1 MMCIKL
7 FLCILVC
14 ALITDAAAAQDISAP
29 EPQTGTIIGTVTDVQ
44 DDIVPGATVVLE
56 GPASRDQRTVTA
68 NGNGFFQLT
77 NVKPGVPYHVTI
89 SNTGF
94 ANWISPEVTLTPG
107 QYLELTGVKLK
118 IAVAVTTVAVVPNSE
133 ELATQQLEVEE
144 KQRVFGIIPNF
155 YVVYDKNAVPLTPK
169 LKFHLAL
176 RVLTDPI
183 TFAGT
188 AFISVA
194 DQAADTPRYGQGWG
208 AFGQRFGT
216 NYTNDLTDVMIG
228 GAVLPSILH
237 QDPRYFYQG
246 TGTHKSRTL
255 HALSNPFICRGDN
268 GRRQPNFSSL
278 GGYLASGAI
287 AETYYP
293 EQDRG
298 PGLVFRTA
306 GINIAAN
313 MANSLIQ
320 EFVLRKFTPTAK
332 NGN

>member
-1 MMCIKL
+1 MCIKL
-7 FLCILVC
+7 FLCTLVC

-44 DDIVPGATVVLE
+44 DDLVPGATVVLE

-68 NGNGFFQLT
+68 NGNGFFQLA
-77 NVKPGVPYHVTI
+77 NVKPGVPYHVTV

-107 QYLELTGVKLK
+107 QYLELTGIKLK
-118 IAVAVTTVAVVPNSE
+118 IAVTITTVAVVPNSE
-133 ELATQQLEVEE
+133 ELATQQVQVEE

-155 YVVYDKNAVPLTPK
+155 YVVYDKNAVPLTSK
-169 LKFHLAL
+169 LKFQLAF
-176 RVLTDPI
+176 RVMTDPV
-183 TFAGT
+183 TFAAT
-188 AFISVA
+188 AFISVV
-194 DQAADTPRYGQGWG
+194 DQAADTPHYGQGWG

-216 NYTNDLTDVMIG
+216 NYANDLTDIMIG

-246 TGTHKSRTL
+246 TGTHKSRML

-298 PGLVFRTA
+298 PGLIFGTT

-320 EFVLRKFTPTAK
+320 EFLLRKLTPTAK